1 MIGYGDEEDD
11 DGERKSDEDEEDE
24 KVQVFGSSLQRGSAK
39 HMGAKF
45 AIHPTR
51 ANMCNLYTLYR

>member
-11 DGERKSDEDEEDE
+11 DGERKSDEEDEE
-24 KVQVFGSSLQRGSAK
+24 VQVFGSSLQRGSAK